1 MNFILVHKSHPRMDI
16 EGYYFTDVT
25 QRNHGQSV
33 GVQLRLSRQR
43 ERRRTETISQ
53 ARHCQPGH
61 CRRVRIKGD
70 AHELGNAS
78 NYAGSA
84 RLALL
89 DHPNARQA
97 LHSRITF
104 NCTHCRITHQM

>member
-1 MNFILVHKSHPRMDI
+1 MSIPAVSKRALVMGAIKS
-16 EGYYFTDVT
+16 
-25 QRNHGQSV
+25 
-33 GVQLRLSRQR
+33 
-43 ERRRTETISQ
+43 
-53 ARHCQPGH
+53 
-61 CRRVRIKGD
+61 D

-97 LHSRITF
+97 LHSSITF
-104 NCTHCRITHQM
+104 NPTPWSSFSPIG

>member
-1 MNFILVHKSHPRMDI
+1 MTRPEMAENNFPVESCAIKS
-16 EGYYFTDVT
+16 
-25 QRNHGQSV
+25 
-33 GVQLRLSRQR
+33 
-43 ERRRTETISQ
+43 
-53 ARHCQPGH
+53 
-61 CRRVRIKGD
+61 D

-104 NCTHCRITHQM
+104 NRTRRKPVGRFHKSRIKLRFIRATYF

>member
-1 MNFILVHKSHPRMDI
+1 MPHESTRTAHIDARIAPGAIKS
-16 EGYYFTDVT
+16 
-25 QRNHGQSV
+25 
-33 GVQLRLSRQR
+33 
-43 ERRRTETISQ
+43 
-53 ARHCQPGH
+53 
-61 CRRVRIKGD
+61 D

-104 NCTHCRITHQM
+104 NRTLLPLRCLPLWALVIVQPAYTRILC

>member
-1 MNFILVHKSHPRMDI
+1 MATDAIKS
-16 EGYYFTDVT
+16 
-25 QRNHGQSV
+25 
-33 GVQLRLSRQR
+33 
-43 ERRRTETISQ
+43 
-53 ARHCQPGH
+53 
-61 CRRVRIKGD
+61 D

-104 NCTHCRITHQM
+104 NRTRMQQHFHVRFQLLTHT